1 MTYPERFQKIMAEY
15 YMAVQEVQG
24 KRKFFD
30 GLLGMGNHPGNA
42 ACHEA
47 MDRQVMDLCREAAG
61 EAGPEEAAGL
71 IREIYGA
78 EEKWHGPEY
87 ARLMLLA
94 VQRHTMTMIDRL
106 EEKDRQ
112 EMARQYAK
120 RYPRRKRLPV
130 QDQILERLMN
140 A

>member
-15 YMAVQEVQG
+15 DMAVKEVEG

-42 ACHEA
+42 ACHEV
-47 MDRQVMDLCREAAG
+47 MDRQVLDLCREAAG

-71 IREIYGA
+71 IREIYAA
-78 EEKWHGPEY
+78 EGKWHGPEH

-94 VQRHTMTMIDRL
+94 VQRHTMELIDRL
-106 EEKDRQ
+106 DEKDRQ
-112 EMARQYAK
+112 ELARQYAE

-130 QDQILERLMN
+130 QNQVLDRLKN